1 MEGFKTAKALI
12 DWAWWCWISSRIFSA
27 TFLLRSSADQQYFI
41 RRKTELSL
49 WMTDTLGTNQYV
61 LWLRTNEWE
70 VFEEDLMTSALYLK
84 SELLRFDTAP
94 HGSRDTRQSQ
104 RKPRLYFSDA
114 DATSLTKALE
124 VWLKSTQDES
134 RILVILDD
142 LDGLDIAHHRIISR
156 MFAADTLNLIYT
168 GRDPLLAETG
178 MIWEAKNF
186 EVPPLEEEHAAVLLQ
201 DFIMDCRSQRRNQK
215 LSDLLNKAMPD
226 TDRVM
231 TADVVNR
238 LGALP
243 AAITIA
249 SHYAKDH
256 FKSLDRLLPD
266 LDNGHIL
273 QFRRDGTKYTHTL
286 LESFEVS
293 KGRLQRNTNG
303 KSL

>member
-1 MEGFKTAKALI
+1 M
-12 DWAWWCWISSRIFSA
+12 
-27 TFLLRSSADQQYFI
+27 
-41 RRKTELSL
+41 
-49 WMTDTLGTNQYV
+49 
-61 LWLRTNEWE
+61 
-70 VFEEDLMTSALYLK
+70 
-84 SELLRFDTAP
+84 
-94 HGSRDTRQSQ
+94 
-104 RKPRLYFSDA
+104 
-114 DATSLTKALE
+114 
-124 VWLKSTQDES
+124 
-134 RILVILDD
+134 ILDD